1 MKRKLAKGTMA
12 AGLSLAFILGV
23 STFADAK
30 ASQYQT
36 GLAGAAAAME
46 EYTES
51 DSSASQ
57 KKAAP
62 SSRKTKTISR
72 TTAAPQKTTQAKHI
86 TEVKKQPAA
95 TASVQNTTSKQPKT
109 AAKKQIKEPEYTKA
123 MYQGK
128 AVPDVRSVLNIR
140 KKKSTSSPVVG
151 KFKKGNIGTI
161 LKKGKEWSKIRSGKV
176 TGYVK
181 NEYLVWGS
189 DIHKYAKE
197 HNLPKK
203 AVVTAETLKVRQ
215 KQSTKAKVLTLVSK
229 NDTYKII
236 KESADWVNVKADGD
250 KGYLAKD
257 YVSIRYYFTNAK
269 STVKKS
275 KPKAAESTQST
286 EKSEQSSRETSSLQ
300 DSESSSS
307 GTSRQKV
314 VNYALKFVGNK
325 YRYGGNSLTNGIDC
339 SGFTQQ
345 VLGHFGYSISRTSSS
360 QANDGRTISISNVR
374 PGDLLFYKRGGRIN
388 HVTMYIGNGQVVH
401 ASNSA
406 PYPRGGIKVSSI
418 GYRTPCKA
426 VRIIN

>member
-1 MKRKLAKGTMA
+1 MKHKIAKGTMA

-30 ASQYQT
+30 GDQYQT
-36 GLAGAAAAME
+36 GLAGSAAAME
-46 EYTES
+46 QYTES

-62 SSRKTKTISR
+62 KKAARAAAPS
-72 TTAAPQKTTQAKHI
+72 TAAVKKTAQTSHI
-86 TEVKKQPAA
+86 TEVRQKPAVSVQKAAVKQKKTTKSKKQ
-95 TASVQNTTSKQPKT
+95 T
-109 AAKKQIKEPEYTKA
+109 KEPEFSASFYR
-123 MYQGK
+123 GK
-128 AVPDVRSVLNIR
+128 AAPNVRSVLNIR

-151 KFKKGNIGTI
+151 KFKKGSIGTV
-161 LKKGKEWSKIRSGKV
+161 LKKGKEWSRIRSGKV

-181 NEYLVWGS
+181 NEYLIWGS
-189 DIHKYAKE
+189 NIYKYAKA
-197 HNLPKK
+197 HNFPKK
-203 AVVTAETLKVRQ
+203 AVVKVDTLKVRQ
-215 KQSTKAKVLTLVSK
+215 KQSTKAKVLTLVSR
-229 NDTYKII
+229 DDSYKVL

-257 YVSIRYYFTNAK
+257 YVSIGYYYTNAK
-269 STVKKS
+269 STVKKA
-275 KPKAAESTQST
+275 KPKSSETAGST
-286 EKSEQSSRETSSLQ
+286 EKTTEAGRQ
-300 DSESSSS
+300 DSSSQDNEDSSS
-307 GTSRQKV
+307 GASRQQV

-325 YRYGGNSLTNGIDC
+325 YRYGGNSLTNGTDC

-345 VLGHFGYSISRTSSS
+345 VLGHFGYSISRTSYS
-360 QANDGRTISISNVR
+360 QANDGRTISISNVK

>member
-1 MKRKLAKGTMA
+1 MKRIIAKGTMT

-36 GLAGAAAAME
+36 GLAGSAAAME
-46 EYTES
+46 EYTGS

-62 SSRKTKTISR
+62 NSKTTKTTAR
-72 TTAAPQKTTQAKHI
+72 TTAAEKTTQAKHI
-86 TEVKKQPAA
+86 TEVKKQPVSTTTAA
-95 TASVQNTTSKQPKT
+95 QKTTSAKPKT
-109 AAKKQIKEPEYTKA
+109 EAKKQNEEPEYTSST
-123 MYQGK
+123 YQGK
-128 AVPDVRSVLNIR
+128 AAPDVRSVLNIR
-140 KKKSTSSPVVG
+140 KKKSTSSLVVG
-151 KFKKGNIGTI
+151 KFKKGNIGTV
-161 LKKGKEWSKIRSGKV
+161 LKKGREWTKIRSGKV

-181 NEYLVWGS
+181 NDYLIWGNN
-189 DIHKYAKE
+189 IHKYAKE
-197 HNLPKK
+197 HNFPKK
-203 AVVTAETLKVRQ
+203 AVVKADTLKVRQ

-229 NDTYKII
+229 NDSYKIL

-275 KPKAAESTQST
+275 KPKATESTQST
-286 EKSEQSSRETSSLQ
+286 ERSTQSSRETSSSQ

-360 QANDGRTISISNVR
+360 QANDGRTISVSNVR

-406 PYPRGGIKVSSI
+406 PYPRGGIKVSSM
-418 GYRTPCKA
+418 GYRTPGKA